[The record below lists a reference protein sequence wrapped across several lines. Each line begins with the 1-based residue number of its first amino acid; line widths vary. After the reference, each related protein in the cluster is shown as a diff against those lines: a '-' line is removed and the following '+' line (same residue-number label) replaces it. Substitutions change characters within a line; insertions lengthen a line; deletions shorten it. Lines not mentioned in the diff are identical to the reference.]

1 MSRTIPVAV
10 SGMALTEAEASP
22 ALRLADC
29 RAVLAGELPEAL
41 REHPR
46 VTRVEPRPPRR
57 SVAPA
62 ASYAVE
68 TVRSIEQLPIDAALF
83 TFAGPAALFTHLA
96 LLSRPAPAAQAGNIG
111 SLEWYPPGRLVAWA
125 AVVAGLLAGILV
137 LALGYDQETY
147 RESIREILSHSA
159 LKELDRDGTLLTDEN
174 IANLANVLARE
185 GDQIVGHNTDA
196 LALEVEFGQLVKTER
211 AIVLGSGGAT
221 PAVVAAARAAGIA
234 EVYVSA
240 RRFEPATPPDRWPG
254 AAEFQGLGAQLLAW
268 PSASAEA
275 RRIFEAV
282 AASAGLVVQCTSAG
296 MTGKDSGEPLA
307 GLVPWSRLP
316 GDALAYDLVY
326 APLETPFLRVARE
339 AGRRT
344 AHGLNMLVGQA
355 ALSVEIW
362 LGRRPAL
369 APLLTAALAE
379 LERRKR
385 A

>member
-1 MSRTIPVAV
+1 MKFGLIGHPVAHSLSPVIQRAAYRELGENHEYELLDAPTEADVARLVTELRRGALAGVNVTIPWKRQAF
-10 SGMALTEAEASP
+10 AA
-22 ALRLADC
+22 AD
-29 RAVLAGELPEAL
+29 R
-41 REHPR
+41 H
-46 VTRVEPRPPRR
+46 
-57 SVAPA
+57 AP
-62 ASYAVE
+62 
-68 TVRSIEQLPIDAALF
+68 L
-83 TFAGPAALFTHLA
+83 
-96 LLSRPAPAAQAGNIG
+96 AAQ
-111 SLEWYPPGRLVAWA
+111 
-125 AVVAGLLAGILV
+125 
-137 LALGYDQETY
+137 LGV
-147 RESIREILSHSA
+147 
-159 LKELDRDGTLLTDEN
+159 
-174 IANLANVLARE
+174 ANVLARD

-196 LALEVEFGQLVKTER
+196 LALEAEFEQLVTTSR
-211 AIVLGSGGAT
+211 AVVLGSGGAT

-240 RRFEPATPPDRWPG
+240 RRFDPATPPSSWPG
-254 AAEFQGLGAQLLAW
+254 ASEFLGLGAQLLAW
-268 PSASAEA
+268 PAQSAAARAE
-275 RRIFEAV
+275 FEATC
-282 AASAGLVVQCTSAG
+282 AGAGLVVQCTSAG

-307 GLVPWSRLP
+307 ALVPWASLP

-362 LGRRPAL
+362 LGRRPAQ

>member
-1 MSRTIPVAV
+1 MKFGLIGHPVSHSLSPVIQRAAYRELAEEHTYELFDAPTEADVARLVGDLRRGVLSGVNVTIPWKRQAF
-10 SGMALTEAEASP
+10 AA
-22 ALRLADC
+22 AD
-29 RAVLAGELPEAL
+29 R
-41 REHPR
+41 H
-46 VTRVEPRPPRR
+46 
-57 SVAPA
+57 AP
-62 ASYAVE
+62 
-68 TVRSIEQLPIDAALF
+68 L
-83 TFAGPAALFTHLA
+83 
-96 LLSRPAPAAQAGNIG
+96 AAQ
-111 SLEWYPPGRLVAWA
+111 
-125 AVVAGLLAGILV
+125 
-137 LALGYDQETY
+137 LGV
-147 RESIREILSHSA
+147 
-159 LKELDRDGTLLTDEN
+159 
-174 IANLANVLARE
+174 ANVLARE

-196 LALEVEFGQLVKTER
+196 LALEVEFKQLVTTRR
-211 AIVLGSGGAT
+211 AVVLGSGGAT

-240 RRFEPATPPDRWPG
+240 RRFDPDAPTSSWPG
-254 AAEFQGLGAQLLAW
+254 AAEFLGLGAQLLAW
-268 PSASAEA
+268 PSANAAA
-275 RRIFEAV
+275 RTAFEATV
-282 AASAGLVVQCTSAG
+282 ATAGLVVQCTSAG

-307 GLVPWSRLP
+307 ALVPWGNLP
-316 GDALAYDLVY
+316 SDALAYDLVY